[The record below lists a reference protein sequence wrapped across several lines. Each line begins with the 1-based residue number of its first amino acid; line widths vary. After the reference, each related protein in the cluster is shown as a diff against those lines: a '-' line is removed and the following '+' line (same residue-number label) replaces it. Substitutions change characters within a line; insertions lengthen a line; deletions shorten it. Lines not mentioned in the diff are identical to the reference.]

1 MATIPSIIAMPAAD
15 GGISPSIN
23 GAACSAP
30 AAIDSIVYMEYGN
43 GTKNNLR
50 RVPQIESVCEKSTR
64 AQHAWDSG
72 LVTVLVTDPHSGCK
86 WKNFHPIG
94 LKRQIMKL
102 CS

>member
-1 MATIPSIIAMPAAD
+1 ML
-15 GGISPSIN
+15 
-23 GAACSAP
+23 
-30 AAIDSIVYMEYGN
+30 AAIDGIVYMEYGN
-43 GTKNNLR
+43 GAKNNLH